1 MPRRCSPRAGDT
13 LFIAKN
19 KHISCSPIL
28 VEETHPK
35 SINKEERNNAHSV
48 NCWRG
53 GVIIFSNNYDKIA
66 LLWVWAA
73 PYPTLP
79 SASWNIWIIHKWS
92 WFAHKWFLLPHKFWI
107 SRHLEMIYWWYSLEI
122 LPVTTGVLLVPGL
135 NLSLQWWWIMPEVS
149 LLQWLLQIW
158 FLYPGNSLSAS
169 EKKRECCLL
178 LSPTEFNH
186 STSCGKL
193 TSGHNSQPFRSGQ
206 CVITS
211 ISLHGN
217 NPRSEGLIV
226 CTVSSP

>member
-1 MPRRCSPRAGDT
+1 MPVFKQPLTRSLLPFILSKTVPLLTPWTTFSANLEHRRSFPLLMTDMRAGDT

-19 KHISCSPIL
+19 KPISCSPIL

-35 SINKEERNNAHSV
+35 SINKGERNNARSV

-79 SASWNIWIIHKWS
+79 SASRNIWIIHKWS

-107 SRHLEMIYWWYSLEI
+107 SRHLEMIYWWHSLGI

-158 FLYPGNSLSAS
+158 FLFPGNSLCAS
-169 EKKRECCLL
+169 ERRARAAYCCHR
-178 LSPTEFNH
+178 LS
-186 STSCGKL
+186 S
-193 TSGHNSQPFRSGQ
+193 
-206 CVITS
+206 ITVPPVAS
-211 ISLHGN
+211 
-217 NPRSEGLIV
+217 
-226 CTVSSP
+226 